1 MSKIDIWENIVIIV
15 YNYTKTFH
23 LYCAQEMIF
32 HESLSSWLPMTT
44 QLKSSPPGKELLW
57 SWGYPFTNI
66 IRIYMNPHWITLSVF
81 LRRSAWIVWGVTCLA
96 TERRN
101 CVLES
106 KPVGSTNSSWCSI
119 KAYSTLNPINPTST
133 TNGSV
138 PADLHKAS
146 QSCTSP
152 PGSRDLPECWLVLE
166 AEFLDH
172 EVVSQAEAEMVM
184 PLCKHLRVCVSFS
197 VIVIAIVSKA
207 ASVGCFERILLH
219 SGLAVWH

>member
-1 MSKIDIWENIVIIV
+1 MNRSHHDSECPHSWNPVHQAKSFFNHEVILSQTSLDFIWIL
-15 YNYTKTFH
+15 T
-23 LYCAQEMIF
+23 
-32 HESLSSWLPMTT
+32 
-44 QLKSSPPGKELLW
+44 ELLW
-57 SWGYPFTNI
+57 
-66 IRIYMNPHWITLSVF
+66 VF
-81 LRRSAWIVWGVTCLA
+81 LRRSAWIVRLWGVTCLA
-96 TERRN
+96 NERRN

-119 KAYSTLNPINPTST
+119 KAYSTLNPINQTCT

-146 QSCTSP
+146 QGCTAP

-172 EVVSQAEAEMVM
+172 EVFLQAGAEMVM
-184 PLCKHLRVCVSFS
+184 PLCKRLRVCVSFT
-197 VIVIAIVSKA
+197 VIVTAIVSKA

-219 SGLAVWH
+219 SGLAFWH